1 MTTLRLACAV
11 AVAAALAAPALAGKK
26 IDSAYSDLTYEA
38 EAGAKAT
45 CKGIEADE
53 ESGSVLFEC
62 KGYGGIKVYVAE
74 GDLRT
79 YVGYGMNGRG
89 EIAASQT
96 FPIFNQVGDKVEW
109 RLKDG
114 KPVATILRWKMQN
127 EDHKGEVLVVTQLQ
141 DGNQCWIAQVS
152 ATKNKNA
159 NELARQAA
167 DELAGTVNC
176 EAGALPKAYGT
187 LDPDVMLTE

>member
-1 MTTLRLACAV
+1 MIRMSLACA
-11 AVAAALAAPALAGKK
+11 AAAALSLTPLALAGKTFE
-26 IDSAYSDLTYEA
+26 SVYTDLTYEA
-38 EAGAKAT
+38 DAGAKAT

-74 GDLRT
+74 SDLRT
-79 YVGYGMNGRG
+79 FVGYGWNGRG

-96 FPIFNQVGDKVEW
+96 FPVFNQVGDKIEW

-127 EDHKGEVLVVTQLQ
+127 EDHKGEVLVVTQLEE
-141 DGNQCWIAQVS
+141 GNQCWIARVS
-152 ATKNKNA
+152 AGMNKNA

-167 DELAGTVNC
+167 DELAGTVSC
-176 EAGALPKAYGT
+176 DPGAMPKDYGAV
-187 LDPDVMLTE
+187 DPGVMPAE